1 MKRDGSTVLESSWT
15 ELLYGEN
22 STLRASV
29 LNVQADLFPE
39 VAKQLQESPDK
50 VVNALKE
57 IRSHSKFPFQI
68 LCLFQ

>member
-22 STLRASV
+22 STWRASV

-39 VAKQLQESPDK
+39 VAKRLQESPDK

-57 IRSHSKFPFQI
+57 IRNHIKFPFQI
-68 LCLFQ
+68 LCLFS